1 MYKIFGVFDKS
12 FHFEDNDTGKIRTVT
27 GFQVFC
33 TDDSRSKVDSVAT
46 LDFFM
51 SESVCNRSNYIPK
64 VGDCLDAICY
74 NRFGRLDRV
83 LPSSKK

>member
-1 MYKIFGVFDKS
+1 MYKIVGILEKS
-12 FHFEDNDTGKIRTVT
+12 FTFENNGKNRTVY

-33 TDDSRSKVDSVAT
+33 TDDSRDKVDGIAT

-51 SESVCNRSNYIPK
+51 SDLVCHRSNYNPK

-74 NRFGRLDRV
+74 NCYGKLDRV
-83 LPSSKK
+83 IPLSID

>member
-1 MYKIFGVFDKS
+1 MYKIVGILEKS
-12 FHFEDNDTGKIRTVT
+12 FSFDNDGMMRTVN

-33 TDDSRSKVDSVAT
+33 TDDSRAKVDGIAT

-51 SESVCNRSNYIPK
+51 SDAVCNRSNYNPK

-83 LPSSKK
+83 LPSFD

>member
-1 MYKIFGVFDKS
+1 MFKIVGVQEKT
-12 FHFEDNDTGKIRTVT
+12 FHFNEKDTSPERTVN

-33 TDDSRSKVDSVAT
+33 TDDSRSKVDGVAT

-51 SESVCNRSNYIPK
+51 SDSVCNRSNYTPK
-64 VGDCLDAICY
+64 VGDCLEAICY

-83 LPSSKK
+83 FPSFD